1 MAYILNNRKK
11 QSLFSQL
18 EMLLESGLDFSRAF
32 RLTISGAD
40 KKDTE
45 ILSSVFD
52 DVVSGQSL
60 WHAMQRSVTFSP
72 LDYGVVKIGEET
84 GRMPYALHF
93 LADYYA
99 RKENQKRMLVSA
111 LSYPAITL
119 CIALAVLTFM
129 LAVVVPMFQSV
140 YERMGGELP
149 VMTLIV
155 IELSKALPYI
165 GTGIGTAVCV
175 AAYIGKVFAKSDR

>member
-1 MAYILNNRKK
+1 MA
-11 QSLFSQL
+11 
-18 EMLLESGLDFSRAF
+18 
-32 RLTISGAD
+32 
-40 KKDTE
+40 
-45 ILSSVFD
+45 
-52 DVVSGQSL
+52 
-60 WHAMQRSVTFSP
+60 
-72 LDYGVVKIGEET
+72 
-84 GRMPYALHF
+84 
-93 LADYYA
+93 
-99 RKENQKRMLVSA
+99 
-111 LSYPAITL
+111 

-175 AAYIGKVFAKSDR
+175 AAYIGKVFAKSDQVLSARLPADKLRHPDVEVIGNDRDCHRVLSL

>member
-1 MAYILNNRKK
+1 MGGLSSSKK
-11 QSLFSQL
+11 ASLHR
-18 EMLLESGLDFSRAF
+18 GLDFSRAF

-165 GTGIGTAVCV
+165 GTGLRNPATE
-175 AAYIGKVFAKSDR
+175 